1 MSKIGS
7 FKKVEMN
14 DIELYHVTGILH
26 GASTFETWINPEK
39 NYRPERFMYTSAV
52 SSHFLWVKV
61 AIRRSLLPRTLSEGT
76 PIPDYI

>member
-26 GASTFETWINPEK
+26 GVSTFETWINPEK
-39 NYRPERFMYTSAV
+39 NYRPERFMYTSA
-52 SSHFLWVKV
+52 
-61 AIRRSLLPRTLSEGT
+61 
-76 PIPDYI
+76 